1 MIFYRV
7 VSLAA
12 CLLSFNLSSM
22 HHEMS
27 KEDIARGWIEAG
39 YTGKDEA
46 IAYVKKFMSEF
57 DLLKIILLTFL
68 LKRAVFMF

>member
-7 VSLAA
+7 VLLAA

-39 YTGKDEA
+39 YTTAQQQLAALRVQFAELERSTGAPK
-46 IAYVKKFMSEF
+46 
-57 DLLKIILLTFL
+57 
-68 LKRAVFMF
+68 